1 MREEQNRQ
9 KLFTRRT
16 LILAGGQLGLL
27 SLLGVRLYYLQ
38 VLQAERYKTLAE
50 DNRINLRLLAPPRG
64 QIFDRYGRLL
74 ATNRENYRLIVVP
87 EQTGDLR
94 ATLHSVS
101 QLINLSPEVRD
112 RVLEE
117 AARKRSFMP
126 VLVRDN
132 LSWEEVSRIEVNS
145 PDLPGTMIDV
155 GLARQY
161 PYGPALAHVVG
172 YVGAPSERDLTG
184 DPLLELPDFRIGKSG
199 VERALDDA
207 LRGSAGTQ
215 KVEVNAFGRVIRE
228 VERDEGKPGA
238 DVQLTIDAE
247 LQRFITERLEGESAA
262 AVVMDIF
269 TGEIR
274 ALVSVPVFDPN
285 MFTNGLSVAQW
296 NALINNPRAPLT
308 NKTVSGQYPPGS
320 TFKMVVALAG
330 LENGAIDP
338 SHTVVCPGHMDVG
351 DRRFHCWKHRGHGRV
366 GVIEALEQS
375 CDVFFYD
382 VAKRVGVDAI
392 AEMSRRFGLGAPL
405 NVGLPG
411 ERGGLVP
418 TKAWKLAERG
428 RPWTVG
434 ETLITGIG
442 QGYMLTTPLQ
452 LAVMTARLANG
463 GRAVLPNLYRV
474 LGRKD
479 ETGTDEAEVAKAA
492 QEAREPEDTLDTTD
506 EADAE
511 AGHAAVAGDCAGMV
525 ATGPRRHEPRGQ
537 SYSRHGLWFG
547 DQDRWPPHGRQDRHG
562 AGAPHHPQ
570 RTRIRSVQGRRPAVA
585 GA

>member
-228 VERDEGKPGA
+228 VERDEGQA
-238 DVQLTIDAE
+238 
-247 LQRFITERLEGESAA
+247 RR
-262 AVVMDIF
+262 
-269 TGEIR
+269 R
-274 ALVSVPVFDPN
+274 C
-285 MFTNGLSVAQW
+285 
-296 NALINNPRAPLT
+296 
-308 NKTVSGQYPPGS
+308 
-320 TFKMVVALAG
+320 
-330 LENGAIDP
+330 AID
-338 SHTVVCPGHMDVG
+338 HRCRVAALHHRTAGRRKRRGRG
-351 DRRFHCWKHRGHGRV
+351 DGYLHRRDPRP
-366 GVIEALEQS
+366 
-375 CDVFFYD
+375 
-382 VAKRVGVDAI
+382 
-392 AEMSRRFGLGAPL
+392 GLGSR
-405 NVGLPG
+405 V
-411 ERGGLVP
+411 
-418 TKAWKLAERG
+418 
-428 RPWTVG
+428 RPQHVH
-434 ETLITGIG
+434 
-442 QGYMLTTPLQ
+442 Q
-452 LAVMTARLANG
+452 
-463 GRAVLPNLYRV
+463 RAV
-474 LGRKD
+474 G
-479 ETGTDEAEVAKAA
+479 GTVERADQQSACAA
-492 QEAREPEDTLDTTD
+492 DQQDGLR
-506 EADAE
+506 
-511 AGHAAVAGDCAGMV
+511 AVSAWL
-525 ATGPRRHEPRGQ
+525 H
-537 SYSRHGLWFG
+537 L
-547 DQDRWPPHGRQDRHG
+547 QDGGG
-562 AGAPHHPQ
+562 AGG
-570 RTRIRSVQGRRPAVA
+570 SGKRRD
-585 GA
+585 